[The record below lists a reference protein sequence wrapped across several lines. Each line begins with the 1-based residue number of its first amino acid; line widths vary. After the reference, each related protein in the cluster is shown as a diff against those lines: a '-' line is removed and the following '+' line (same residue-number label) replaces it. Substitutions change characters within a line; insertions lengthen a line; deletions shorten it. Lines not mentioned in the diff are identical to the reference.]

1 MKLPG
6 AATRAWLVDFLRR
19 LFSALRQRT
28 FWAETAEGNKEAK
41 KRRCR
46 RVNRAAAEAVLIH
59 PAPISPEDLMPPLDT
74 LAATNVVL
82 LPPAPL
88 AAEPEG
94 LTPTRGALSPTSTI
108 VLDGALLS
116 SEDPTPPDGFLRDIN
131 DIILHPAA
139 AVPTGPASSVPATG
153 GKLEDDGGF
162 TLVVGRKRKRGN
174 AQATLGPVAPP
185 PAPRHGPPRGWFRH
199 HARPAPP
206 PPSRRITPAARVRP
220 PATASGPASSRA
232 LAPSI
237 PAATARGPAS
247 SPAPAA
253 SIPAATASGPAA
265 SPSSIIPQEPDDMEK
280 ERFLH
285 LQFRE
290 EMSKLKGN
298 KIYCLICY
306 LERRQK
312 LVPMQNNQDDIN
324 HHNRA
329 SHKGHLENCRS
340 KGCLLVASNRHDIGI
355 HAIYCHPHM
364 L

>member
-1 MKLPG
+1 M
-6 AATRAWLVDFLRR
+6 R
-19 LFSALRQRT
+19 
-28 FWAETAEGNKEAK
+28 
-41 KRRCR
+41 
-46 RVNRAAAEAVLIH
+46 
-59 PAPISPEDLMPPLDT
+59 
-74 LAATNVVL
+74 
-82 LPPAPL
+82 
-88 AAEPEG
+88 
-94 LTPTRGALSPTSTI
+94 
-108 VLDGALLS
+108 LLS
-116 SEDPTPPDGFLRDIN
+116 SEDPTPPDGFLRDTN

-139 AVPTGPASSVPATG
+139 AVPTGPALSVPATG

-206 PPSRRITPAARVRP
+206 PPSRRIPPAARVRP
-220 PATASGPASSRA
+220 TATASGPASSRA

-237 PAATARGPAS
+237 PAATASPAS

-265 SPSSIIPQEPDDMEK
+265 TPSPIIPQEPDDMEK
-280 ERFLH
+280 ERSLH

-306 LERRQK
+306 LKRDQK
-312 LVPMQNNQDDIN
+312 LVTMQNDRDDIN
-324 HHNRA
+324 HHNSA
-329 SHKGHLENCRS
+329 SHKGRLVDCPS
-340 KGCLLVASNRHDIGI
+340 KGCLLVATNRHDIGI
-355 HAIYCHPHM
+355 HAICCHPHM